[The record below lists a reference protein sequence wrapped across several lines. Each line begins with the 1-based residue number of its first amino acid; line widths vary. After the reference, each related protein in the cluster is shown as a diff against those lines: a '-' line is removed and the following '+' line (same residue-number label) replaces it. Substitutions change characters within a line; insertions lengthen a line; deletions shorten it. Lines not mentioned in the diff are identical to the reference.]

1 MASIGNRNRLLMNIG
16 VWSSAIGIAL
26 SPKMGF
32 FDQAESWRGISIAF
46 LVIGLILSSV
56 ANVLRLRERGGLS
69 ILMIIA
75 QLVITICGGALII
88 KYFIYNE
95 LHLGLFIGVL
105 AGIILLLFVRKNE
118 GAQ

>member
-1 MASIGNRNRLLMNIG
+1 MASIGNRNKLLMNIG

-32 FDQAESWRGISIAF
+32 FNEAESWSGVSIAF
-46 LVIGLILSSV
+46 LVIGLILSSI

-69 ILMIIA
+69 LLMIIA

-95 LHLGLFIGVL
+95 LHLGFFIGVCV
-105 AGIILLLFVRKNE
+105 GTIMLLFVRKNE
-118 GAQ
+118 DA